1 MPARQPPREAP
12 EDPAL
17 DGAGAVTRRRFVI
30 GAGSAALAAG
40 AGALAVGCGKARPPL
55 SVRAVSAVPQP
66 RHAGEVSLE
75 RVLSARRSDREFTT
89 QSLTEREISELLWA
103 AQGITADW
111 GGRTAPSAGG
121 IYPLELYLLTPDG
134 YRHYVPEGHRVELLA
149 NQDLRGEL
157 AAAALNQSAVRT
169 APLTLV
175 IAAVYARTVKKYGA
189 RGRRYVE
196 LEAGHVAQN
205 VLLQAVAH
213 GLAAVPIGAFDDHRL
228 THALRLPGDRTP
240 LYIVAVG
247 HAR

>member
-1 MPARQPPREAP
+1 MPARQPRRDARAGP
-12 EDPAL
+12 EVAGQGAL
-17 DGAGAVTRRRFVI
+17 TRRRFVI
-30 GAGSAALAAG
+30 GAGSTAVLAG
-40 AGALAVGCGKARPPL
+40 AGALGGGCGEARPPWP
-55 SVRAVSAVPQP
+55 VRAISALPQP
-66 RHAGEVSLE
+66 RHTGEVSLE
-75 RVLSARRSDREFTT
+75 RVLSARRSHREFTT
-89 QSLTEREISELLWA
+89 QLLTEREISELLWA

-121 IYPLELYLLTPDG
+121 IYPLELYLLTPDA
-134 YRHYVPEGHRVELLA
+134 YRHYLPQGHRVELLA
-149 NQDLRGEL
+149 NQDLRREL

-175 IAAVYARTVKKYGA
+175 ITAVYARTVKKYGA
-189 RGRRYVE
+189 RGRHYVE
-196 LEAGHVAQN
+196 LEAGHAAQN

-228 THALRLPGDRTP
+228 THALQLPGDRAP